1 MNPTGIENLLNNLT
15 NIDELMDLITYNSYE
30 SIRSQKWFRDAF
42 IISAY
47 ALIVIISFLGNLLV
61 CRVCLQNMT
70 KTNTLILSLSSSDL
84 LMTVFNIPF
93 NVVRLLKEEWP
104 FGQLLCFSVP
114 FVQVMVVYVSSFTM
128 AVIAYY
134 RWRSVSSL
142 NTSSTSFRSIL
153 TAIVITWCLSAMMAI
168 PTSFFNEVVTM
179 FASYKPVVRCR
190 VVYPESE
197 LNISLIISLEVFITQ
212 YFIPLSLSI
221 YLYIKIGKII
231 SKQGKIIN
239 LRGLLSWKK
248 SIFIYAF
255 LLISINFFKSNILNL
270 KFYTLQMDSI
280 NCDINHINQEN

>member
-1 MNPTGIENLLNNLT
+1 MSLTEVEYIFSNQTIE
-15 NIDELMDLITYNSYE
+15 ELIDLINYKSNE
-30 SIRSQKWFRDAF
+30 SIRSQKWFRNAF

-93 NVVRLLKEEWP
+93 NVVRLLKDEWP

-114 FVQVMVVYVSSFTM
+114 FVQTMVVYVSSFTM

-134 RWRSVSSL
+134 RWKSVSSL
-142 NTSSTSFRSIL
+142 NISSTSFRSIL
-153 TAIVITWCLSAMMAI
+153 TAIMITWCLSAMMAI
-168 PTSFFNEVVTM
+168 PTSFFNEIVTM
-179 FASYKPVVRCR
+179 FSYNPVVRCR
-190 VVYPESE
+190 AVYPKSE
-197 LNISLIISLEVFITQ
+197 LNISLIISLEVLITQ

-239 LRGLLSWKK
+239 LRGLLS
-248 SIFIYAF
+248 
-255 LLISINFFKSNILNL
+255 
-270 KFYTLQMDSI
+270 
-280 NCDINHINQEN
+280 